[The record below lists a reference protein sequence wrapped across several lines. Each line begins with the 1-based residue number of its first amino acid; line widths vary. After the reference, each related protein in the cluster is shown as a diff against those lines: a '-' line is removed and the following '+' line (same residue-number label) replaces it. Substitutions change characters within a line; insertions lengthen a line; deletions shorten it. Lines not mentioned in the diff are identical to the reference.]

1 MSAPAPESPSPRR
14 VGRIVRIA
22 AVIAITG
29 TLLFPM
35 ALWALG
41 ARLLVVDGGSM
52 APTYAVGDVLVVT
65 APTDADLVEGAALV
79 VGTGAERYVHRVVEV
94 DGDRARLRGD
104 ANEVTDPGWVD
115 ASAISGV
122 VALHLGRPAGPLVAA
137 AASLEGRIA
146 LVLALFLVLLL
157 PVAWRPRAATAPD
170 PARAT
175 FTPVPATRKVSRP

>member
-1 MSAPAPESPSPRR
+1 MKAWRIA
-14 VGRIVRIA
+14 RIVA
-22 AVIAITG
+22 AVAVTAA
-29 TLLFPM
+29 LVLPL

-65 APTDADLVEGAALV
+65 APTGADLVEGAALV
-79 VGTGAERYVHRVVEV
+79 VGTGADRYVHRVVEV

-104 ANEVTDPGWVD
+104 ANEVADPGWVTAD
-115 ASAISGV
+115 AVTGV
-122 VALHLGRPAGPLVAA
+122 VALHLARPLGPLTAA

-146 LVLALFLVLLL
+146 LILALFFLLLL
-157 PVAWRPRAATAPD
+157 PLVRHPAGPPPPD

-175 FTPVPATRKVSRP
+175 FTPLPATRKVSHS